1 MKTNLVIPGTLV
13 SLKAFTKTHNE
24 QEQELNQSLL
34 EETRGA
40 TKTIGFS

>member
-1 MKTNLVIPGTLV
+1 MKTNLVAPGALV

-24 QEQELNQSLL
+24 QEINQSLL

-40 TKTIGFS
+40 TETIGFS